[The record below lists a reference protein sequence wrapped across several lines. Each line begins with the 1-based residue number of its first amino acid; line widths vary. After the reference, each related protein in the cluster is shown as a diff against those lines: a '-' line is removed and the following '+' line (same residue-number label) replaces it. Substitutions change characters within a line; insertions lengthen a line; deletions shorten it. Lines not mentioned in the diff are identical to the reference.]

1 MSQGLTISSSDIVL
15 LFRSRILAAINYIRM
30 LISNAPTLKLFI
42 SIFREQRLQM
52 SIKPIL

>member
-15 LFRSRILAAINYIRM
+15 LFQSRILAAISYIRM

-42 SIFREQRLQM
+42 CIFREQRLQM

>member
-15 LFRSRILAAINYIRM
+15 LFQSRILAAINYIKM